1 MRKLAWT
8 CGGFCGAIFLAH
20 YLIHGRLLLCAAIAA
35 VLSVAAGLTGRDAL
49 RRAVLCLFGAALG
62 FSWYAVALRQI
73 APLEA
78 LPWEERTITA
88 CVLEYPRVY
97 EDSVSITVR
106 VTSEDLRGL
115 RARLSDYEHVA
126 DDLRPGDEITAV
138 VKLRTGAVR
147 FGEPSDV
154 YLAKGV
160 QLTGYLRQ
168 APEKTGVWR
177 GSWSLFPQELTHAL
191 VRRAG
196 SIFPADASA
205 FAQALMLGEK
215 QALYDE
221 NLDIPLRSAG
231 IMHAVAV
238 SGMHL
243 AFLLGFFRLVGFKG
257 RRGVL
262 LTIPALFVFVL
273 MAGASPSVIR
283 AAIMASLFLLAPLF
297 GRETDPATS
306 LCAALAV
313 LLAANPFSAGSVSL
327 QFSFGALVGIFL
339 ITGRISERWLEPGP
353 RPAKLLPRCLW
364 SVKRYLIATLAT
376 SLGAMLFTIP
386 LSAIHFG
393 TVALVAPVTNL
404 LVLWLLPA
412 AFLGC
417 YGAVLLSFVL
427 PPLGRAA
434 AWVVAWALRYV
445 LGAAKLLGSVRVLQ
459 LSTGDHR
466 VVWWL
471 AAVYAIFLFAWL
483 LRKVRW
489 WKYLA
494 ATAAAAALLVLAV
507 SLTRAENLRT
517 PTFTVVD
524 VGQGQSLILCAADTT
539 VMIDCGGGMTDD
551 NAGDL
556 AAQALRAK
564 QRRGVDTLFLTHPHE
579 DHTNGVCR
587 LLLQVP
593 VKRIVV
599 PAAADP
605 EGKELAQILALA
617 ESLGVA
623 VVRQSEDA
631 AYDLGPLHVQLFT
644 AIGRDTEDGCML
656 LRVSCGDF
664 DALVT
669 GDVPQSV
676 EKELVAQTKLSG
688 TELYVVGHHG
698 SANSSGDELLDALG
712 AEKAI
717 VSCGY
722 NSYGHPTDETL
733 TRLREHDITI
743 YRTDRDGTVTVRME

>member
-177 GSWSLFPQELTHAL
+177 GKWMLFPQELRHAL
-191 VRRAG
+191 VSRAG
-196 SIFPADASA
+196 SIFPADVSA

-221 NLDIPLRSAG
+221 NLDIPLRDAG

-243 AFLLGFFRLVGFKG
+243 AFLLGFFRLVGVRG
-257 RRGVL
+257 RRGAL

-306 LCAALAV
+306 LLAALAV
-313 LLAANPFSAGSVSL
+313 LLAASPFSAGSVSL

-339 ITGRISERWLEPGP
+339 ITGRIAERWLEPGP
-353 RPAKLLPRCLW
+353 RPAKLLLRCLW

-393 TVALVAPVTNL
+393 TVALAAPVTNL

-427 PPLGRAA
+427 PLLGRAA

-445 LGAAKLLGSVRVLQ
+445 LGAAKLLGGVRVLQ
-459 LSTGDHR
+459 LSTGDPR

-494 ATAAAAALLVLAV
+494 ATAASAALLVLAV

-517 PTFTVVD
+517 PTFTAVD
-524 VGQGQSLILCAADTT
+524 VGQGQSLIVCAADTT

-564 QRRGVDTLFLTHPHE
+564 QRPGVDTLFLTHPHE
-579 DHTNGVCR
+579 DHANGVCR

-617 ESLGVA
+617 EPLGVA

-631 AYDLGPLHVQLFT
+631 AYDLGPLHVQLFA
-644 AIGRDTEDGCML
+644 AIGRETEDGCML

-669 GDVPQSV
+669 GDVPRSV

-722 NSYGHPTDETL
+722 NSYGHPAEETL